1 MEMSWDDSSL
11 IKKFLPCMIEINS
24 ISSDMFDK
32 TVLFDVHLH
41 AFKGF
46 SSPSMS
52 SLLFET

>member
-1 MEMSWDDSSL
+1 MEMSCDDSSL

-24 ISSDMFDK
+24 ISSDMVDK
-32 TVLFDVHLH
+32 TVLFDAHLH

-46 SSPSMS
+46 SSPSIS